1 MKNLNQSIVCSLVVA
16 AAFVANGDVVMP
28 NTSTIA
34 DIQSAIDNAQPG
46 EVITLADG
54 MYAFNQTLYVTNGV
68 TLTGSHRDACILAGD
83 AGTPLETAL
92 IINNADACVKALTIS
107 GITTKTAWNYTGV
120 GAQIKAG
127 LFTQARVTGCKSLA
141 ANYTANRTAGV
152 SLEGTAAVMT
162 HCMIDHNEGA
172 AGSNIGGVR
181 IQGGGGTMANCIVWA
196 NIGVNAGGVSI
207 RPDAWKPVK
216 VVNCTIAG
224 NAATTRGGGLANEA
238 DAQYLWSNIN
248 PNEFLGPEIVNTI
261 ISGNDSPDGADL
273 YFGFSDEASRNA
285 SHFNCLC
292 PTESY
297 GANPQTGDPLFKSP
311 ESGDFHL
318 RRGSPARSAGDAD
331 KAASALGCDSL
342 VGTLDFYGQPR
353 VKFVSRK
360 GIPDIDIGAAES
372 KYSPIGLRIS
382 FR

>member
-1 MKNLNQSIVCSLVVA
+1 MKKTILGALIVATS
-16 AAFVANGDVVMP
+16 FVSMGDVVLS

-34 DIQSAIDNAQPG
+34 DIQSAINNAQPG

-54 MYAFNQTLYVTNGV
+54 TYTLNQTLYVTNGV
-68 TLTGSHRDACILAGD
+68 TLTGSDRDACILAGD
-83 AGTPLETAL
+83 GATKLDAAL
-92 IINNADACVKALTIS
+92 VVDHADACVKNLTIS
-107 GITTKTAWNYTGV
+107 GITTGTAYNFTGV

-141 ANYTANRTAGV
+141 ANYTVNRTAGV

-238 DAQYLWSNIN
+238 DAKYLWSNIN

-292 PTESY
+292 PTLNY
-297 GANPQTGDPLFKSP
+297 GTNPQTGDPLFKSP

-331 KAASALGCDSL
+331 KAASVLGYSL

-360 GIPDIDIGAAES
+360 GVADIDIGATES
-372 KYSPIGLRIS
+372 KYSPSGFRIS